1 MDLDDDELKA
11 TRRMN
16 GSDKNV
22 ACMEEDIKILEEFK
36 TKGYSM
42 LLMKYGDR
50 NTTNFKLEQAL
61 ENLIKA
67 YKELEEKWDKDTH
80 KLQNALDL
88 ANADKINNY
97 IPVSLVEER
106 IKEIDK
112 IYKDIPEDEGNFAK
126 AILIKEKQVLQEL
139 LEKRK

>member
-1 MDLDDDELKA
+1 MDLDDEELKA

-22 ACMEEDIKILEEFK
+22 VCMEEDIKILEEFK

-67 YKELEEKWDKDTH
+67 YKELKEE
-80 KLQNALDL
+80 N
-88 ANADKINNY
+88 
-97 IPVSLVEER
+97 
-106 IKEIDK
+106 
-112 IYKDIPEDEGNFAK
+112 
-126 AILIKEKQVLQEL
+126 AILKKANNISDNEQ
-139 LEKRK
+139 